1 MRKKRILMVGEHNIA
16 KSGFGLYTREIL
28 SRLHNTGKY
37 EIAELSCFN
46 PGMEASNVP
55 WKVYPNAPNGN
66 DPKAKEL
73 NKHYNS
79 DPENVFGKWR
89 FDQVCIHFKPDIVFD
104 IRDFWMLHFEETSLL
119 RPYFHWVVAP
129 TVDSLPQKNAWMQTF
144 SNADVALAHTD
155 WAVNYMKNSPY
166 KINAEYS
173 VSDSVD
179 PDVFK
184 PINFSPLFNRANHL
198 IPNPD
203 KAFIIGSVMRNQK
216 RKLFPNLLGVIKNL
230 KVLTKNPNIYL
241 YLHTSYPEKQGWSIP
256 ELLLEYGVYNNV
268 LFTYYCPNC
277 KKACALNYQ
286 GANTVCPFCKQK
298 TAGFPNV
305 VRGLTD
311 NQLKNIYNMFD
322 VYVQYAICEGLGIPQ
337 LEAAACGIPVMSV
350 DYSAMSEVTT
360 KLETTKIPYA
370 VFKELETGAFRA
382 VPDDVALI
390 KSIYKYLELSP
401 EQVKERKENI
411 RAKLLENYNWDKTAK
426 RYEELFDKLEPKNM
440 WDTPL
445 TIDPS
450 AKVPEGCSH
459 REFVSFIIKNV
470 IQSPHLLRTNFTQ
483 QMIKHLDHGYV
494 NTGGNIANYDRSQ
507 AKRVLESLLNH
518 KALLEKLR
526 TGKAGDSSEFLHYD
540 GK

>member
-1 MRKKRILMVGEHNIA
+1 M
-16 KSGFGLYTREIL
+16 
-28 SRLHNTGKY
+28 
-37 EIAELSCFN
+37 
-46 PGMEASNVP
+46 
-55 WKVYPNAPNGN
+55 
-66 DPKAKEL
+66 
-73 NKHYNS
+73 
-79 DPENVFGKWR
+79 
-89 FDQVCIHFKPDIVFD
+89 
-104 IRDFWMLHFEETSLL
+104 
-119 RPYFHWVVAP
+119 
-129 TVDSLPQKNAWMQTF
+129 
-144 SNADVALAHTD
+144 
-155 WAVNYMKNSPY
+155 
-166 KINAEYS
+166 
-173 VSDSVD
+173 
-179 PDVFK
+179 
-184 PINFSPLFNRANHL
+184 
-198 IPNPD
+198 
-203 KAFIIGSVMRNQK
+203 
-216 RKLFPNLLGVIKNL
+216 
-230 KVLTKNPNIYL
+230 
-241 YLHTSYPEKQGWSIP
+241 
-256 ELLLEYGVYNNV
+256 

-382 VPDDVALI
+382 VPDDIALI
-390 KSIYKYLELSP
+390 KSIYKYLEFSP

-526 TGKAGDSSEFLHYD
+526 TGKAGDSSEFLQYD